1 MAFHKGGIDMKKYL
15 RASLEVEAA
24 KYELGKG
31 MEDGFELFS
40 KVVTNGWIVS
50 EGLVKVTRPDGNVVC
65 PFIQNRRGVIFIR
78 ENDYIIYDGGGER
91 HVCGQDK
98 FPLRYQPL
106 D

>member
-1 MAFHKGGIDMKKYL
+1 MKKYL
-15 RASLEVEAA
+15 RASLEVKAA
-24 KYELGKG
+24 KYEQGKG

-50 EGLVKVTRPDGNVVC
+50 DGLVKITKPDGKVVC

-78 ENDYIIYDGGGER
+78 EGDYIIYEDGGER
-91 HVCGQDK
+91 HVCGADK
-98 FPLRYQPL
+98 FSNRFRPL

>member
-1 MAFHKGGIDMKKYL
+1 MRKYL

-24 KYELGKG
+24 KYEQGTG

-50 EGLVKVTRPDGNVVC
+50 EGLVQITRPDGTVVC

-78 ENDYIIYDGGGER
+78 KGDYIIYETGGER
-91 HVCGQDK
+91 HVCGEDK
-98 FPLRYQPL
+98 FADRFKPL

>member
-1 MAFHKGGIDMKKYL
+1 MKQKCM
-15 RASLEVEAA
+15 RSPFPVEAQ
-24 KYELGKG
+24 KYEIGKG

-78 ENDYIIYDGGGER
+78 EGDYIIYDGGGER